1 MTLVLLLVALV
12 VAGVV
17 AAVAVGRVPGGLE
30 EPTTSRP
37 SRALPD
43 GPLAAD
49 DLDRVRFSL
58 GLRGYRM
65 DEVDALLDRV
75 RDEVSHRDARIAELS
90 ARLGAAAAPVAAGPA
105 GPPVVGPER
114 TDGPDGERA

>member
-75 RDEVSHRDARIAELS
+75 RDEVAARDARVAELT
-90 ARLGAAAAPVAAGPA
+90 ARLEAATSSGEVVPAGPA
-105 GPPVVGPER
+105 AAG
-114 TDGPDGERA
+114 TDGGRS

>member
-1 MTLVLLLVALV
+1 VTLVLLLVALV

-75 RDEVSHRDARIAELS
+75 RDEVAARDARVAELT
-90 ARLGAAAAPVAAGPA
+90 ARLGAATSPGDAVPAGPA
-105 GPPVVGPER
+105 AV
-114 TDGPDGERA
+114 DAGPDGGRA